1 MFRHIFRK
9 TPLAWLQLS
18 REKTRLAIALAGIGF
33 ADILMFVQL
42 GFKDALFDA
51 AIKPHQALKADLVI
65 VNPQLVTLFSP
76 QSFKRERLYQ
86 AAGFEGVK
94 SVSYLYLNLGQWR
107 NPDTRVERSILIF
120 GTDPGNSPFNIPE
133 VSEKLNEIQKLN
145 HVIFDRD
152 SRPEF
157 GEVGKIFT
165 QKGIVETE
173 LNKVRIEVSGL
184 FSLGASFAADGNVIV
199 SDSTFLRLFPTKK
212 AEEIEIGLITL
223 QKGTDV
229 EKMQASMQDL
239 LNIGLPKERPEVKV
253 YTVEEFAAVEK
264 QYWAE
269 STAIGFIFG
278 FGTVVGFIVGI
289 VIVYQILYSD
299 VSDHLPE
306 YATLK
311 AMGYTDFY
319 LIKVLIQ
326 ESLILA
332 ILGFLPGFIIS
343 FGLYNMTQSSTNLP
357 IGMKPDRA
365 VTVLSLTVVMC
376 SASAIIAMRKL
387 QEADPADIF

>member
-1 MFRHIFRK
+1 MFGQLFRK

-51 AIKPHQALKADLVI
+51 SVKPHQALKADLIV
-65 VNPQLVTLFSP
+65 VNPQLKTLFSP

-94 SVSYLYLNLGQWR
+94 FASYLYINLGQWR
-107 NPDTRVERSILIF
+107 NPETRIDRSILIF
-120 GTDPGNSPFNIPE
+120 GTDPANSPFDMPE
-133 VSEKLNEIQKLN
+133 VSVNLNQIQMLN

-157 GEVGKIFT
+157 GGIAKTFKD
-165 QKGIVETE
+165 KGTVETE
-173 LNKVRIEVSGL
+173 LNNVRIRVGGL

-199 SDSTFLRLFPTKK
+199 SDSTFLRLFPNKK

-223 QKGTDV
+223 EEGADV
-229 EKMQASMQDL
+229 KKLQASMQAL
-239 LNIGLPKERPEVKV
+239 LNAGLPKEKPEVKV

-264 QYWAE
+264 KYWAE
-269 STAIGFIFG
+269 STAIGFIFT

-311 AMGYTDFY
+311 AMGYTDGY

-332 ILGFLPGFIIS
+332 ILGFLPGFFLS
-343 FGLYNMTQSSTNLP
+343 FGLYNLTQAGTALP
-357 IGMKPDRA
+357 IGMKTDRA
-365 VTVLSLTVVMC
+365 ITVLSLTVTMC
-376 SASAIIAMRKL
+376 TASGIIAMRKL
-387 QEADPADIF
+387 READPADIF

>member
-1 MFRHIFRK
+1 M
-9 TPLAWLQLS
+9 
-18 REKTRLAIALAGIGF
+18 
-33 ADILMFVQL
+33 QL

-51 AIKPHQALKADLVI
+51 AIKPHQALNADLVI
-65 VNPQLVTLFSP
+65 VNPQLKTLFSP

-94 SVSYLYLNLGQWR
+94 SVSYLYINLGQWR
-107 NPDTRVERSILIF
+107 NPDTRLDRSILIF
-120 GTDPGNSPFNIPE
+120 GTDPVNSPFNIPE
-133 VSEKLNEIQKLN
+133 ISANLNEIQKLN
-145 HVIFDRD
+145 HVIFDRA

-157 GEVGKIFT
+157 GDIGKIFIE
-165 QKGIVETE
+165 KGTVETE
-173 LNKVRIEVSGL
+173 LNNVRIQVSGL

-223 QKGTDV
+223 EKGADA
-229 EKMQASMQDL
+229 KILQASMQDL
-239 LNIGLPKERPEVKV
+239 LNVGLPKDKPEVKV
-253 YTVEEFAAVEK
+253 YTVEEFAEIEK

-311 AMGYTDFY
+311 AMGYTDGY

-332 ILGFLPGFIIS
+332 ILGFLPGFFLS
-343 FGLYNMTQSSTNLP
+343 FGLYHITQSATNLP
-357 IGMKPDRA
+357 IGMKTERA
-365 VTVLSLTVVMC
+365 ITVLSLTVTMC
-376 SASAIIAMRKL
+376 SASAMIAMRKL